1 MRNKLVLLVFCVL
14 FVSNSKA
21 QQIQIEERFESAY
34 KEIVAMLED
43 KKALSIKRS
52 VFLAEWAYLDGN
64 LDYESDFCQPIRKG
78 ADYMKR
84 MIVANRW
91 ENYKTAKQ
99 IALCNYFF
107 YPCSGNG
114 QNPFR
119 YDFSKEY
126 SEEDWQHQL
135 VSGTLKTHKGQCH
148 SLPMGFQAVCRRT
161 WSKGLYSTCPTPLL
175 HYVQR

>member
-1 MRNKLVLLVFCVL
+1 
-14 FVSNSKA
+14 
-21 QQIQIEERFESAY
+21 
-34 KEIVAMLED
+34 
-43 KKALSIKRS
+43 
-52 VFLAEWAYLDGN
+52 
-64 LDYESDFCQPIRKG
+64 
-78 ADYMKR
+78 MKR

-161 WSKGLYSTCPTPLL
+161 LSKGLYSTCPTPLL

>member
-148 SLPMGFQAVCRRT
+148 SLPWAFKSCMQ
-161 WSKGLYSTCPTPLL
+161 KNLE
-175 HYVQR
+175 QRLI